1 MATQTVPGFVPTTAG
16 SLRIQCDASDDSD
29 KIFVDAVK
37 ITKFT
42 GPALIKE
49 GIQIKTILESPDA
62 SVDTI
67 SSNEI
72 AEPTVYPNPVNDV
85 LHIAFEGD
93 IQSIRLMSID
103 GIQMK
108 VSEEAVKDKQMDI
121 HHLTAGMYFLWIQSA
136 DQWYPVKFNKL

>member
-1 MATQTVPGFVPTTAG
+1 MQTMSGRGTTWPLMIEPA
-16 SLRIQCDASDDSD
+16 SPLLRIL
-29 KIFVDAVK
+29 DAVASSR
-37 ITKFT
+37 
-42 GPALIKE
+42 PV
-49 GIQIKTILESPDA
+49 ILELSDA
-62 SVDTI
+62 PVDTI

-72 AEPTVYPNPVNDV
+72 AEPKVYPNPVNDV

-108 VSEEAVKDKQMDI
+108 VSEESVKDKQMDI